1 MADIHPFYET
11 HRGAMEAAMRHRLDL
26 AEAMLCERAHLSNI
40 DGIRQ
45 EVMDEFEIVL
55 TQMPYVGGAAN
66 RMSDFFMRLMGFMAI
81 SRVLRRHGVVA
92 VRDRR
97 NRAGNLQGAIAHRA
111 RSGTPRLGA
120 SIHVVRESDFA
131 ARAGYKKRYKKPSRR
146 VSGRFRLR
154 FRRAGPG

>member
-1 MADIHPFYET
+1 MAEIIHPFYES

-26 AEAMLCERAHLSNI
+26 AEAMLCERSRLTDI

-45 EVMDEFEIVL
+45 EVMDEFEVVL
-55 TQMPYVGGAAN
+55 AQMPYVGGAGAP
-66 RMSDFFMRLMGFMAI
+66 AT
-81 SRVLRRHGVVA
+81 RRVA

-97 NRAGNLQGAIAHRA
+97 NRARNLQGAIAHRA
-111 RSGTPRLGA
+111 RSGTSRLGA

-131 ARAGYKKRYKKPSRR
+131 ARAGYKKPSERI
-146 VSGRFRLR
+146 SGRFRLR